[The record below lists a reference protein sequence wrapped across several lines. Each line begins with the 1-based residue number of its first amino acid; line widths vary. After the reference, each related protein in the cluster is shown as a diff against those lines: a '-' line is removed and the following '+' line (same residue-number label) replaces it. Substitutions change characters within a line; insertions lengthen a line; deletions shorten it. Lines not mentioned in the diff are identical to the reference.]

1 MTNSSPDGGNA
12 PCTDFLFSVGVSNM
26 KIRIRIGAVLLAVS
40 YLATILS
47 MLLSCQPFHRLW
59 QIYPDPGSQ
68 CLRNR
73 LAGKANEHRF
83 VLSGHLDLICCSG
96 DNAQCF
102 DRLLFDVGA
111 ATGKCSSRL
120 QPLI

>member
-1 MTNSSPDGGNA
+1 MTTSSPDGGNA
-12 PCTDFLFSVGVSNM
+12 PCADFSFRVGVSNM

-59 QIYPDPGSQ
+59 QIYPDPGSW
-68 CLRNR
+68 CLTNE

-83 VLSGHLDLICCSG
+83 VLPGHLDIICCNG
-96 DNAQCF
+96 DNA
-102 DRLLFDVGA
+102 
-111 ATGKCSSRL
+111 
-120 QPLI
+120 